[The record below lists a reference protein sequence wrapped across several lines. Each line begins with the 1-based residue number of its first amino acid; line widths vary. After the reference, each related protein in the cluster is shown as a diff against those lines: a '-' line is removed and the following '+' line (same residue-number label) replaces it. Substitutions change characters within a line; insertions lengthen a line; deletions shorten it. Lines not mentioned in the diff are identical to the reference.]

1 MSSFDTLY
9 NQLPH
14 YFRPIIE
21 FQEILK
27 AHGYA
32 IDEFEQSMYQIA
44 ANNYIPTCDVTTLKF
59 WEDLLEINVLPG
71 DTLPVRRQRVIQKMA
86 LAAPYSM
93 GYLTDL
99 LTQMFGED
107 GFEYHVDPV
116 ASMIY
121 ITIRS
126 DDYSA
131 LSFLYDVIWDII
143 PAHLGIDAEQEVI
156 NYVDGDLYMGGIT
169 QSICEQTIY
178 YENVHDMPYGLVL
191 GGYVSGTQIQTV

>member
-1 MSSFDTLY
+1 MSNYDTLY
-9 NQLPH
+9 NLLPY

-27 AHGYA
+27 AHGHA
-32 IDEFEQSMYQIA
+32 IDVFESNMLHVA
-44 ANNYIPTCDVTTLKF
+44 ANNYIPTCDETMLEF
-59 WEDLLEINVLPG
+59 WEGLLEINVLPE
-71 DTLPVRRQRVIQKMA
+71 DTIPARRQRVLQEVA
-86 LAAPYSM
+86 LSVPYSK
-93 GYLTDL
+93 GYLTVL
-99 LTQMFGED
+99 LTHMFGQH
-107 GFEYHVDPV
+107 GYEYYVDPV
-116 ASMIY
+116 ACMIY

-156 NYVDGDLYMGGIT
+156 NDVDSDLYMSGIT

-178 YENVHDMPYGLVL
+178 YENVYDNPYGIVV
-191 GGYVSGTQIQTV
+191 GGYVSSTRITTI